1 MKQKSGSL
9 SIAILCSCAI
19 IAKHLV
25 IGPEYMIKATGNA
38 AWLEITG
45 KCLLSGIVLFVIIWL
60 YKPLFPCSPEELF
73 KSSLGVVG
81 KTVLSYVYAFGFI
94 LLNAGLLRILVD
106 ALNSVMAA
114 NAPREFFAL
123 FVITAVLFAS
133 FCGLRASGNLCTVIF
148 PFVVLTLV
156 GVCIILLPHYRF
168 ENIMP
173 VLGKGADAL
182 VDSVFT
188 KQFVFPELVLL
199 LFLSSKLGSF
209 KELKKAGMLT
219 VLFVSVFSIFF
230 TLVYCLAIPY
240 PASERFFL
248 PLYQMTRLIKAGT
261 FLQRL
266 EPLAVFIWTSCIMC
280 SMSILTAVS
289 ASLLSGDHRTRQNG
303 FVPIV
308 ISISLFL
315 AMLSSNEVLQ
325 IDLYE
330 KLLDYCFILY
340 PVIPFAVILIS
351 RLRKGGA
358 TSR

>member
-1 MKQKSGSL
+1 MKQRSGSL

-25 IGPEYMIKATGNA
+25 IGPEYMIDATGNA

-45 KCLLSGIVLFVIIWL
+45 KCLLSGIVLSVLMAL
-60 YKPLFPCSPEELF
+60 YKPLFPSSPEELF

-81 KTVLSYVYAFGFI
+81 KTILSYVYAFGFI
-94 LLNAGLLRILVD
+94 LLNAGLLRLLVD

-123 FVITAVLFAS
+123 FVITAVFFAS
-133 FCGLRASGNLCTVIF
+133 FCGLRASGNLCTIIF
-148 PFVVLTLV
+148 PFVVLTLI
-156 GVCIILLPHYRF
+156 GVCVILLPHYRAD
-168 ENIMP
+168 NIMP
-173 VLGKGADAL
+173 ILGKGADAL
-182 VDSVFT
+182 ATSIFT

-199 LFLSSKLGSF
+199 LFLSPKLGSF
-209 KELKKAGMLT
+209 KELKKAGALT
-219 VLFVSVFSIFF
+219 ILFVSVFSILF
-230 TLVYCLAIPY
+230 TLVYCLTIPY
-240 PASERFFL
+240 PASEKFFL

-280 SMSILTAVS
+280 SMSILTSVS
-289 ASLLSGDHRTRQNG
+289 ASLLSGDHQTRQNG
-303 FVPIV
+303 FVPVV

-330 KLLDYCFILY
+330 KLLDYCYILY
-340 PVIPFAVILIS
+340 PLIPFVVILIA

-358 TSR
+358 TSQ